1 MIVES
6 LGRQTDQISII
17 TVDEESFKTMF
28 DIERCIETSDCTSS
42 SLTSDEVI
50 EMESK
55 IYGPII
61 SKEDDSD
68 ASMILEVNELI
79 NLCPSTPPPKRLRP
93 HRMKKPKGGIAKL
106 LYKDHMKWRVET
118 LDARVDAELE
128 LLEPSLKA
136 RFLHICELLETFG
149 PHEVGLPH
157 VRFLVEKLWEIR
169 MKGRSG
175 IARAIYVT
183 VANRRIVVVHA
194 FVKKT
199 QKTPRVA
206 IETALDR
213 AKELGK

>member
-1 MIVES
+1 
-6 LGRQTDQISII
+6 
-17 TVDEESFKTMF
+17 
-28 DIERCIETSDCTSS
+28 
-42 SLTSDEVI
+42 
-50 EMESK
+50 
-55 IYGPII
+55 
-61 SKEDDSD
+61 
-68 ASMILEVNELI
+68 
-79 NLCPSTPPPKRLRP
+79 
-93 HRMKKPKGGIAKL
+93 
-106 LYKDHMKWRVET
+106 MKWRVET

-136 RFLHICELLETFG
+136 RFLHVCELLETFG

-183 VANRRIVVVHA
+183 VASRRNVVVHA

-199 QKTPRVA
+199 RKTPRVA

>member
-1 MIVES
+1 
-6 LGRQTDQISII
+6 
-17 TVDEESFKTMF
+17 
-28 DIERCIETSDCTSS
+28 
-42 SLTSDEVI
+42 
-50 EMESK
+50 
-55 IYGPII
+55 
-61 SKEDDSD
+61 
-68 ASMILEVNELI
+68 
-79 NLCPSTPPPKRLRP
+79 
-93 HRMKKPKGGIAKL
+93 
-106 LYKDHMKWRVET
+106 MKWRVET

-149 PHEVGLPH
+149 PHEVGFPH

-169 MKGRSG
+169 MKGRGG

-206 IETALDR
+206 SETALDR

>member
-1 MIVES
+1 M
-6 LGRQTDQISII
+6 TDI
-17 TVDEESFKTMF
+17 T
-28 DIERCIETSDCTSS
+28 
-42 SLTSDEVI
+42 
-50 EMESK
+50 
-55 IYGPII
+55 
-61 SKEDDSD
+61 
-68 ASMILEVNELI
+68 
-79 NLCPSTPPPKRLRP
+79 
-93 HRMKKPKGGIAKL
+93 KL
-106 LYKDHMKWRVET
+106 LYKDPMRWHVET

-128 LLEPSLKA
+128 LLDPSLKA
-136 RFLHICELLETFG
+136 RFLHICELLESFG
-149 PHEVGLPH
+149 PREVGLPH

-183 VANRRIVVVHA
+183 VADRRIVVVHA

>member
-1 MIVES
+1 
-6 LGRQTDQISII
+6 
-17 TVDEESFKTMF
+17 
-28 DIERCIETSDCTSS
+28 
-42 SLTSDEVI
+42 
-50 EMESK
+50 
-55 IYGPII
+55 
-61 SKEDDSD
+61 
-68 ASMILEVNELI
+68 
-79 NLCPSTPPPKRLRP
+79 
-93 HRMKKPKGGIAKL
+93 
-106 LYKDHMKWRVET
+106 MKWRAET